1 MTEYTSRPV
10 AQPTFDSSGGALEH
24 GAGAAALYEKMAA
37 GRISTDDLV
46 SCSAFE
52 PMSTMTPPA
61 TTAGTT
67 EEELSDNK
75 TLPGV
80 FGVDC
85 GGALHRYERV
95 SGRLVVTDRDGTVL
109 HAAEMD
115 IDELRGGWI
124 PFIGSER
131 GWIDHWLDSDELFDA
146 TERLGAALKALDA
159 AEGER

>member
-1 MTEYTSRPV
+1 MLIGILYT
-10 AQPTFDSSGGALEH
+10 DMEH
-24 GAGAAALYEKMAA
+24 GDVAAAQCMSAD
-37 GRISTDDLV
+37 GRIGRQCLSTDDL
-46 SCSAFE
+46 CSAFE

-61 TTAGTT
+61 TQAGTT
-67 EEELSDNK
+67 DEELSDNK

-131 GWIDHWLDSDELFDA
+131 GWIDHWLDSEGVFDA
-146 TERLGAALKALDA
+146 TERLGAALKALDGQ
-159 AEGER
+159 EGER